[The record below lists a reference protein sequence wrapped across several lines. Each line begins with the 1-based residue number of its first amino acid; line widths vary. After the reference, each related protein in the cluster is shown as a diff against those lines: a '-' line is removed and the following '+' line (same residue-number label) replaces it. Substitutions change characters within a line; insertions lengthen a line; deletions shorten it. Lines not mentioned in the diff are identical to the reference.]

1 MRRWSSLVV
10 LTLLVVAMTGV
21 AALGKSKRQTVTF
34 PSNVKVNGT
43 LIKQGTYDLK
53 FDEETNELSV
63 LKNGKIL
70 VKTTARVEKRDGR
83 GKGVEIRTMG
93 SGDDTQLIAVAF
105 GGSSDKFVVNQSG
118 GQTTG
123 NN

>member
-1 MRRWSSLVV
+1 MKRWSSRIVV
-10 LTLLVVAMTGV
+10 TLLVVAMTGV
-21 AALGKSKRQTVTF
+21 MALAKSKKQTVTF

-53 FDEETNELSV
+53 FDEQTNELSV
-63 LKNGKIL
+63 LKNGKTIA
-70 VKTTARVEKRDGR
+70 KTPARVEKRDGKS
-83 GKGVEIRTMG
+83 KGLEIRTMG

-105 GGSSDKFVVNQSG
+105 DGSSEKFVVNESG
-118 GQTTG
+118 GQTG